1 MGKSLIED
9 EDGEF
14 QAWKLAWIPIVIFA
28 FWILNPIVIVNAG
41 ERGVILTWGAVEDKI
56 MGEGMNFRTPIA
68 QDVKIIDVRTQ
79 KYEVK
84 AAAASAD
91 LQDVSTTVALNYH
104 LDSTKVNR
112 IYQTLGYDWSERVIV
127 PAIQESVKAATAQFT
142 AEELITKRAA
152 VKQKIEDI
160 TTARLG
166 EYGINEET
174 ISITDFTFSDSFNIA
189 IENKVTAE
197 QNALAARNKLEQIK
211 YEAEQKVTTATAEAT
226 AIRIQG
232 EALHNNPDVVSLRW
246 IERWNGVLPS
256 VLAGGGN
263 GFIFDISSLATPQTG
278 NNGNETR

>member
-1 MGKSLIED
+1 MGKSLVED
-9 EDGEF
+9 EDGNF
-14 QAWKLAWIPIVIFA
+14 QAWKLALIPIVLIA

-41 ERGVILTWGAVEDKI
+41 ERGVVLTWGAVEDRI

-104 LDSTKVNR
+104 LDSTKVNK

-211 YEAEQKVTTATAEAT
+211 YEAEQKVTTATAEAK
-226 AIRIQG
+226 AIQIQG
-232 EALHNNPDVVSLRW
+232 DALKNNPSVVNLRW
-246 IERWNGVLPS
+246 IEKWNGVMPI
-256 VLAGGGN
+256 VFGGGGN
-263 GFIFDISSLATPQTG
+263 GFIFDISSVATPQTG
-278 NNGNETR
+278 NDVQ